1 MNKKNIT
8 LLLTIAML
16 SLTACSGVSDNT
28 PSTGTKLPADE
39 VTQPVPTSEV
49 PDAPVTGVIPEVTP
63 NVTLS
68 PTPAIPV
75 ETPTEAPSPSEVHT
89 LEEIRSLFLEAMTRL
104 ESEVKLD
111 VSDMVWTYGIEID
124 IKNVY
129 SSVLSE
135 HQELKY
141 TYDIAVSVTGDTAVC
156 TFSYMPYKTGAYDN
170 GVPSGSHIVGSLH
183 DAVVM
188 AQSMNNGTERL
199 PIAITD
205 ATLAVD
211 DIWRALSQ
219 AGYGWIRYTP
229 NKDCTEII
237 ATPPVG
243 KALSECVDAINESFV
258 LCGEVLS
265 SVVTDG
271 MTPEEKIKAA
281 YSYLPQNTA
290 YDFRYYTDRNS
301 MPYESTVAL
310 GALKDGL
317 AICGG
322 YAQAFEM
329 LLTMLGVENYTV
341 SGVCS
346 GEYHMWNYVVL
357 DGVGYY
363 CDPTADRGGIS
374 NHFMLTEEELT
385 VHGGYTWNPERYKA
399 LQK

>member
-1 MNKKNIT
+1 MNRKNIT
-8 LLLTIAML
+8 LLLTIGML
-16 SLTACSGVSDNT
+16 SLTACSGISDNT

-39 VTQPVPTSEV
+39 VTQPVPTSEA
-49 PDAPVTGVIPEVTP
+49 PDSLATGDIPEVAP
-63 NVTLS
+63 EVTLS
-68 PTPAIPV
+68 PTPDASA
-75 ETPTEAPSPSEVHT
+75 ETPTEVPSRPEVYT
-89 LEEIRSLFLEAMTRL
+89 IEEIRSCFLEAMTGF
-104 ESEVKLD
+104 ESEVTFD
-111 VSDMVWTYGIEID
+111 FRDMVWTFGIEND
-124 IKNVY
+124 LKNIY

-135 HQELKY
+135 YPELKY
-141 TYDIAVSVTGDTAVC
+141 TYDIAVSVAEDTAVC
-156 TFSYMPYKTGAYDN
+156 SFSYMPYKTGAYDN

-183 DAVVM
+183 DVVVM

-199 PIAITD
+199 PIAITN

-219 AGYGWIRYTP
+219 AGYGWISYTP
-229 NKDCTEII
+229 NKDCTEIT
-237 ATPPVG
+237 ASPPVG
-243 KALSECVDAINESFV
+243 KTLPECVAAINESFV

-271 MTPEEKIKAA
+271 MTTQEKIKAA
-281 YSYLPQNTA
+281 YSYLTQNTA

-341 SGVCS
+341 SGMYS
-346 GEYHMWNYVVL
+346 GEHHMWNYVVL

-374 NHFMLTEEELT
+374 NHFMLTEDELT
-385 VHGGYTWNPERYKA
+385 ARGKYSWNPERYKA